1 MKKGNVWYKSIS
13 NWIIIIACVLL
24 IPILVINLYIM
35 IQSKTNPNDIPG
47 VVGYKPFIVLS
58 GSMESKIHK
67 GDLIF
72 VKEID
77 PSTLK
82 VNDVIAYRDGEDTV
96 TTHRIIDIVENN
108 DVTYFITKGD
118 NNATQDLNLVAYED
132 VEGIYTGRFPG
143 LGSMMNSLSKPTT
156 IIVLVLVI
164 TVAFGIGFTISNK
177 KIKDQERLEFLEY
190 KRMKEQQEKEQAAK
204 KTKNVK
210 SIKASEKK
218 GEDKKTSTKK
228 TTTKKNSSEA
238 KSKKKA

>member
-13 NWIIIIACVLL
+13 NWIIIIACTLL

-35 IQSKTNPNDIPG
+35 VQSKTNPNDIPG
-47 VVGYKPFIVLS
+47 VFGYKPFIVLS

-156 IIVLVLVI
+156 IIVLVLII
-164 TVAFGIGFTISNK
+164 TAAFGIGFVISNK

-210 SIKASEKK
+210 SLKAQDEA
-218 GEDKKTSTKK
+218 KKTSTKK
-228 TTTKKNSSEA
+228 TTTQASSSKT
-238 KSKKKA
+238 KSKKA

>member
-47 VVGYKPFIVLS
+47 VFGYKPFIVLS